1 MPLSKKVTILA
12 LTGFAAGCGQGN
24 SDNVMSPQSNAL
36 TPAEVNEA
44 LGPETPVVAD
54 NNMLGTDM
62 NGIGE
67 QDENSPAVTE
77 SATNNSAE

>member
-44 LGPETPVVAD
+44 LGPETPVVAE